1 MNYMDEIF
9 LRADLQQIREF
20 LLRGG
25 ECGVDPRPYKERI
38 DCVQERMV
46 ARLSREY
53 PDREDY
59 EEMVRL
65 LFESVGTVEDVYME
79 IGLQAG
85 MILAAQ
91 VCQNLKAA
99 FAGE

>member
-53 PDREDY
+53 P
-59 EEMVRL
+59 
-65 LFESVGTVEDVYME
+65 
-79 IGLQAG
+79 
-85 MILAAQ
+85 
-91 VCQNLKAA
+91 A
-99 FAGE
+99 F